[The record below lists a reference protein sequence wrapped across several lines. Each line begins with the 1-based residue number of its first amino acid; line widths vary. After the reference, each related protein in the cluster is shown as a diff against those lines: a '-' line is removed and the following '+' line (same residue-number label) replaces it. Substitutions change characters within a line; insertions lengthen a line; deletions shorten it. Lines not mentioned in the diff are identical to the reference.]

1 LIKTF
6 KAQFCVCYNQQ
17 LKGIDFFETYAPVD
31 HSMLDAHS
39 CEIPIGLKS
48 KQGNVTAAF
57 LHAKLPE
64 GEKLYVDMPRGF
76 EQFSKQ

>member
-1 LIKTF
+1 
-6 KAQFCVCYNQQ
+6 
-17 LKGIDFFETYAPVD
+17 
-31 HSMLDAHS
+31 MLDAHP
-39 CEIPIGLKS
+39 CEILLGLKS

-64 GEKLYVDMPRGF
+64 GEKVYVDMPRGF